1 MKDIEKFFKDK
12 QLRSPHTGIYFGI
25 VGSGASVSLLD
36 SMAVT
41 GTVDAETS
49 ITGSD
54 GVTYKTRRFTGN
66 GTFTPTGDGQIQYLI
81 VAGGGGGARGYDAG
95 GGAGGYRTNATGE
108 ENPNGEDLDALLD
121 VTDGTTYTVVV
132 GAGGGNANATPTGAK
147 STYAGKDSSITG
159 TGVPDSGG
167 TNSIVAIGGGHG
179 QRTTTWN
186 NGQGGSGGGGRG
198 SGAAPSASVAHTTSP
213 TVQGYPG
220 SNSQVGSPAR
230 GGGGGGAGGAAASSG
245 AQHGGA
251 GRANAILTGS
261 DVWYAG
267 GGGGQGHPSTSGS
280 GDGSAGGAP
289 YAGDAGNP
297 TRGSQS
303 GETNTGG
310 GGGSCTSSGT
320 GNTPTATA
328 GGSGVVIIRWQ
339 YAA

>member
-12 QLRSPHTGIYFGI
+12 QLRSPHTGIFFGI
-25 VGSGASVSLLD
+25 SAGAVAPVSLLD

-41 GTVDAETS
+41 GTVDGETS

-81 VAGGGGGARGYDAG
+81 VAGGGGGSSGYDAG
-95 GGAGGYRTNATGE
+95 GAGGGYRTNATGE
-108 ENPNGEDLDALLD
+108 ENPNSQALDELLD
-121 VTDGTTYTVVV
+121 VTSGTTYTVVV
-132 GAGGGNANATPTGAK
+132 GAGGANSSGSAPAGYKGGN
-147 STYAGKDSSITG
+147 SWITG
-159 TGVPDSGG
+159 TGVPDSGD
-167 TNSIVAIGGGHG
+167 TNKILANGGGHG
-179 QRTTTWN
+179 QRNSSWN

-198 SGAAPSASVAHTTSP
+198 TGAAPAGSIAHLTSP

-220 SNSQVGSPAR
+220 SNAQVGSPAR

-289 YAGDAGNP
+289 YGGNAGNP
-297 TRGSQS
+297 SRAPQRGVA
-303 GETNTGG
+303 NTGG
-310 GGGSCTSSGT
+310 GGGSGT
-320 GNTPTATA
+320 NSPGISNNAAETE

-339 YAA
+339 YA

>member
-1 MKDIEKFFKDK
+1 MKDIEKIFKDK

-25 VGSGASVSLLD
+25 VGGSGASVSLIE
-36 SMAVT
+36 SMDVT
-41 GTVDAETS
+41 GTVDNQTS

-54 GVTYKTRRFTGN
+54 GVTYKTRRFTSGT

-132 GAGGGNANATPTGAK
+132 GAGGGNASQTPTNQK

-159 TGVPDSGG
+159 SGITDSGG

-198 SGAAPSASVAHTTSP
+198 SGAAPSSSVGHTTSP

-220 SNSQVGSPAR
+220 SNFQSAPWE

-245 AQHGGA
+245 TQHGGA

-267 GGGGQGHPSTSGS
+267 GGAGQGG
-280 GDGSAGGAP
+280 GGAGNGSAGGAP
-289 YAGDAGNP
+289 YGGRAGSP
-297 TRGSQS
+297 SRSSQN

-310 GGGSCTSSGT
+310 GGGSCPSSGT
-320 GNTPTATA
+320 GNTPSTTG